1 MKAYVKYN
9 TFEKEQTKAWTKQIG
24 HVENM
29 FYEKE
34 LDEWIC
40 ANEKRLIF
48 SHKSKQQTSNGY
60 TSIKRTYRCTECL
73 GCPFQ
78 ETCAKGKETKSISVS
93 VKNQKQRKEVR
104 ERLHTKEDKELY
116 EKRKIK
122 VKPVF
127 GHIKYNHF
135 FQRFSLRDLSKNR
148 LEWGLICVAHNLR
161 KWTTTAQLKAKK
173 PQS

>member
-29 FYEKE
+29 FYEEE

-135 FQRFSLRDLSKNR
+135 FQRFSLRDLSKIDWNGV
-148 LEWGLICVAHNLR
+148 LFVLPIIYGNGQQ
-161 KWTTTAQLKAKK
+161 QLN
-173 PQS
+173 